1 MRAYLKDIL
10 LLCFKRLHESRT
22 VFYVRSMTKAM
33 CSLIIAFGPVEIMNT
48 INGIQGN
55 LFGMLIEKVITPEI
69 PGVTSRE
76 DEKRICVVGVMQVLT
91 QIPEM
96 LQEPHYQK
104 FVPLCNVYCEIG
116 SSL

>member
-1 MRAYLKDIL
+1 
-10 LLCFKRLHESRT
+10 
-22 VFYVRSMTKAM
+22 MTKAM

>member
-1 MRAYLKDIL
+1 MRAYLKEIL

-22 VFYVRSMTKAM
+22 VFYVRSMTKGM
-33 CSLIIAFGPVEIMNT
+33 CSLMIAFGPVEIMNT

-69 PGVTSRE
+69 PGVTGRE

-91 QIPEM
+91 QIPDM
-96 LQEPHYQK
+96 LKEPQYQK
-104 FVPLCNVYCEIG
+104 LVPVVLC
-116 SSL
+116 L